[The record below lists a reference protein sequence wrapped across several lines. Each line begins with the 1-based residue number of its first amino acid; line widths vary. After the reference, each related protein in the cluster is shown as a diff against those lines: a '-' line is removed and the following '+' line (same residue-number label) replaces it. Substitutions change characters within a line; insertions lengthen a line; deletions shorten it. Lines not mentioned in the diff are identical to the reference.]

1 MPLSTHGRARYKS
14 NWMLSLDVII
24 LVQKE
29 PSKLIDVEKKKN
41 LIKLVEKAHE
51 KKIIGVTNKQ
61 KKKALKPINLQNKL
75 PSISIYVRRLAAFND
90 CSFYLQPHH
99 HLPLV
104 DFFVIMPEI

>member
-51 KKIIGVTNKQ
+51 KK
-61 KKKALKPINLQNKL
+61 
-75 PSISIYVRRLAAFND
+75 
-90 CSFYLQPHH
+90 
-99 HLPLV
+99 
-104 DFFVIMPEI
+104 